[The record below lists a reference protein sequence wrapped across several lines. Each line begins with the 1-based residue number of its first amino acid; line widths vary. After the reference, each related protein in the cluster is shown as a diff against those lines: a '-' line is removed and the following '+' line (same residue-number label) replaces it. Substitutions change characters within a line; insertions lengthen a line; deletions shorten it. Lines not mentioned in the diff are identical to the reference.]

1 MPTQR
6 KSDEIDLLQR
16 KLTSAH
22 ATIIADYR
30 GLSVQDIGRV
40 RSQLRAA
47 GAEFRV
53 AKNTLVKIA
62 ADRAGVVGLDAL
74 LEGPTA
80 IAFAGLDI
88 SSTARILGEFART
101 SRILSIK
108 GGMVGGMA
116 LSAEQVSGLAD
127 LPPLPVL
134 QSQLLGSIS
143 GLLSN
148 FVGVLDGVLAEFAR
162 TLDARVTQISEP
174 EAA

>member
-6 KSDEIDLLQR
+6 KSDEIDLLQK
-16 KLTSAH
+16 KLRSAH

-40 RSQLRAA
+40 RAQLRDA

-62 ADRAGVVGLDAL
+62 AERAGVVGLDSL

-80 IAFAGLDI
+80 IAFAGVDI

-101 SRILSIK
+101 SRILTIR
-108 GGMVGGMA
+108 GGLVGSTT
-116 LSAEQVSGLAD
+116 LSADQVGGLAD
-127 LPPLPVL
+127 LSPLPVL
-134 QSQLLGSIS
+134 QAQLVGSIS
-143 GLLSN
+143 GLLSG

-162 TLDARVTQISEP
+162 TLDARASQMAEP